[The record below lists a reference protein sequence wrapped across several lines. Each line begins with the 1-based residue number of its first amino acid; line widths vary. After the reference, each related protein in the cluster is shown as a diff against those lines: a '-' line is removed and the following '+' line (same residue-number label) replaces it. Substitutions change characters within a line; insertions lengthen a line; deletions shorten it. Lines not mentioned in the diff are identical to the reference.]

1 MMSFS
6 QVRDLLQKNFNACI
20 NNGTTLFTVELD
32 KDKLWQ
38 VYLDSFP
45 EGTNPVYRIRRE
57 YDCSCCRHFLKSI
70 GPTVWIDDNLEVHTL
85 FEFDT
90 ESPDVFQPVMDALDA
105 FVKQHPINGIYLS
118 KDETVGCYSSHVL
131 EDGKSVVF
139 NHFALTLPRHLMA
152 YGSSIGEKKGSY
164 VSTKDV
170 FKRSLDEIS
179 VEAIDTVMELIKSNT
194 LYRGNEWKTQIQKFR
209 EYKKAYD
216 KLDNKKKDL
225 FCWKNSA
232 VAGSVIGRIK
242 NHSIGVLL
250 IDVSNDMDLDQAV
263 RKYEA
268 IVAPTNYKRPKA
280 IFTKKMLEEAQ
291 KKVEELGL
299 MDSLPRRYAVPDD
312 ITVNNILF
320 ANKDTAKKL
329 AGNVFDE
336 MKEETA
342 INPKS
347 FARVEEIP
355 IDNFIADVLPTVS
368 EMEVLMQNKLEPN
381 LVSIIAP
388 VNREAPGMFKWNNG
402 FSWAYAGNMT
412 DSDIRENVKN
422 AGGKVDGVLRFSIQW
437 NDLGEY
443 DGNDEDAHC
452 IEPGGNEI
460 YYANKY
466 NPHTG
471 GTLDVDIINPIE
483 RYAAVENIT
492 WTHKCDMEKGNYC
505 FFVHCYSN
513 RGGKSGF
520 RAEIEFD
527 GNVYSFDYDKP
538 LRQGEKVY
546 VADVTLN
553 DAGEFSIKE
562 ALKSNTS
569 SRETW
574 GIRTN
579 TFVPVSMMMYSPNY
593 WDEQNGIGNKH
604 YMFMLKGC
612 VNPENPNGFYNEY
625 LKHELEEHK
634 RVFEALGSKMRVADD
649 PNQLSGL
656 GFCATRRNELIVRVK
671 GNVQRIMKIKF

>member
-1 MMSFS
+1 MSFS
-6 QVRDLLQKNFNACI
+6 QVRNLLEKNFNACI

-57 YDCSCCRHFLKSI
+57 HDCSCCRHFLKNI
-70 GPTVWIDDNLEVHTL
+70 GPTAWIDDNLEVHTL

-90 ESPDVFQPVMDALDA
+90 GSPDVFQPVMDALDA

-118 KDETVGCYSSHVL
+118 KDEIVGCYSSHVL
-131 EDGKSVVF
+131 EDGKPVVF
-139 NHFALTLPRHLMA
+139 RHFALTLPRHLRS

-170 FKRSLDEIS
+170 FKRSLEEIS
-179 VEAIDTVMELIKSNT
+179 VEAIDTVMELIQSNT
-194 LYRGNEWKTQIQKFR
+194 LYRGNEWKSQLQKFR
-209 EYKKAYD
+209 EYKKTYD
-216 KLDNKKKDL
+216 RLDDAKKDL
-225 FCWKNSA
+225 FCWKNA
-232 VAGSVIGRIK
+232 AAAGSVIGHIK

-460 YYANKY
+460 YYGNKS
-466 NPHTG
+466 NWQTG
-471 GTLDVDIINPIE
+471 GALDVDIINPTE
-483 RYAAVENIT
+483 GHAAVENIT
-492 WTHKCDMEKGNYC
+492 WPHKRKMNKGNYC

-562 ALKSNTS
+562 TLKSNTS